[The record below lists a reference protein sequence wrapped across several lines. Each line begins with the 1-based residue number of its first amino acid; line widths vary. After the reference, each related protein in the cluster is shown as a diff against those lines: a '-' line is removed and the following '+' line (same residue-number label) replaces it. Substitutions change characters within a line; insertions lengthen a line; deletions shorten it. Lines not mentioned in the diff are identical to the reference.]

1 MSVRE
6 LKSSTPVSRGK
17 VHCNGCGAVINKG
30 VVYKRTTFVFDGAIY
45 DWSSCPPCD
54 EMTEDVAAWCSPL
67 WGEGVSA
74 EDFLEWAYE
83 HSSDPRAVD
92 FLKRH
97 KETSL

>member
-1 MSVRE
+1 MSARK
-6 LKSSTPVSRGK
+6 LKSATPVSRGK
-17 VHCNGCGAVINKG
+17 VRCNCCGAVIDKG
-30 VVYKRTTFVFDGAIY
+30 IVYQRDTFVFDDAIY

-74 EDFLEWAYE
+74 EDFLEWAYY
-83 HSSDPRAVD
+83 HANDPRAID